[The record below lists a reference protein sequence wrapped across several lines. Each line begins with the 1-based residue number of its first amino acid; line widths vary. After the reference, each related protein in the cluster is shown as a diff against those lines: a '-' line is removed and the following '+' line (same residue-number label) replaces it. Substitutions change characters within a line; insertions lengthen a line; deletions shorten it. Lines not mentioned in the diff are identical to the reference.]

1 MKKALFS
8 VALAFM
14 AIFTVGSTIAQNG
27 PKIQF
32 NKDVHDYGD
41 LKYGAD
47 GTVKF
52 EFANTGK
59 SPLIISNAS
68 ASCGCT
74 VPEWPKEP
82 ILPGK
87 SSSITVKYDTKRP
100 GVINKSVTIT
110 SNAENDPTKIL
121 QIKGSVGA
129 KPEAVSPVNTAGAP
143 AN

>member
-8 VALAFM
+8 IALAFI
-14 AIFTVGSTIAQNG
+14 ALFTVGTSIAQNG
-27 PKIQF
+27 AKIEF
-32 NKDVHDYGD
+32 KKDTHDYGD
-41 LKYGAD
+41 LRYGAD

-52 EFANTGK
+52 EFKNTGK

-74 VPEWPKEP
+74 IPEWPKEP
-82 ILPGK
+82 ILPNA

-100 GVINKSVTIT
+100 GIINKSITIT
-110 SNAENDPTKIL
+110 SNAENEPTKVL

-129 KPEAVSPVNTAGAP
+129 KPEVASPVNTAGAP